1 MAMNADP
8 GVWRSWLRVHAEGKT
23 IANIATDRRDRKSK
37 GSGAH
42 QETEK
47 TSLLSQEPN
56 YTRNRRCSL
65 AVRSGAT
72 AKNERQVLL

>member
-1 MAMNADP
+1 
-8 GVWRSWLRVHAEGKT
+8 VHAEGQT
-23 IANIATDRRDRKSK
+23 IADIATDRRDRKSK

-72 AKNERQVLL
+72 AKNERQVLLSSSRLALRYWKE